1 MNLNRF
7 PLRPMIRRR
16 KVIVLCFYVAVLLSM
31 APSAI
36 HAQTST
42 PTEDALN
49 SAPETETRFSTEPDP
64 LQISEM
70 RKGVYPGS
78 EISIESANIDG
89 LYYKQYVV
97 SYLSEGNKIYALM
110 SVPVGEKPPQ
120 GWPVIVF
127 NHGYIEPT
135 VYRTTERY
143 FAYVEAL
150 SLAGYIVFKSDYRAH
165 GDSEGERVIGGGYG
179 TPGYTVDVLNAVSSL
194 KNYPDADPDRIGM
207 WGHSMGG
214 QITLR
219 AMVVDTSIRAGV
231 IWAGV
236 VCPYPDMIERWYRI
250 GDRDG
255 VTFSE
260 DSLNW
265 ISDFAGWVDR
275 TREKYG
281 TESENPTYW
290 ASISPN
296 TYLSEISGAIQL
308 HHARE
313 DPVVPLLWSEI
324 LAGEYQ
330 ALGSPYEMFVYDND
344 DHNISANFSAA
355 MMRTIYFFDHHVK
368 YAP

>member
-7 PLRPMIRRR
+7 PLRLMIRRR
-16 KVIVLCFYVAVLLSM
+16 KVIVLCFCVAVFLSM

-36 HAQTST
+36 HAQTAT
-42 PTEDALN
+42 LTEAALN
-49 SAPETETRFSTEPDP
+49 PAPETERRFSTDPDP

-70 RKGVYPGS
+70 RKGSYPGS
-78 EISIESANIDG
+78 EITIESTNIDG

-150 SLAGYIVFKSDYRAH
+150 SLSGYIVFKPDYRAH
-165 GDSEGERVIGGGYG
+165 GESEGERVIGGGYG
-179 TPGYTVDVLNAVSSL
+179 TPGYTVDVLNAAASL
-194 KNYPDADPDRIGM
+194 KNYPDADPSRIGM

-214 QITLR
+214 QIVLR
-219 AMVVDTSIRAGV
+219 AMVVDPSIRAGV

-236 VCPYPDMIERWYRI
+236 VCPYPDIIARWYRNGNRTGI
-250 GDRDG
+250 PI
-255 VTFSE
+255 SAE
-260 DSLNW
+260 AQNW
-265 ISDFAGWVDR
+265 RSDFSGWVDR

-281 TESENPTYW
+281 NETENPTFW

-296 TYLSEISGAIQL
+296 TCLNELSGPIQL

-313 DPVVPLLWSEI
+313 DAVVPLLWSEI
-324 LAGEYQ
+324 LAGEFQ
-330 ALGSPYEMFVYDND
+330 ALGDPYEMFIYEND
-344 DHNISANFSAA
+344 DHNISLNFSIA
-355 MMRTIYFFDHHVK
+355 MRRTIDFFDHHVK